1 MSYFEDVK
9 DWHKRFNLA
18 IADSP
23 IEPDW
28 PTRSRLVTEEFKEL
42 IDAIV
47 EQNKVKTL
55 DGLVDLAWVCIG
67 MAVSAGWDFDAAWEE
82 VKKSNWSKADENGNP
97 IINEWGKLL
106 KGPNFKPPKL
116 EGIVK

>member
-47 EQNKVKTL
+47 EQNKV
-55 DGLVDLAWVCIG
+55 
-67 MAVSAGWDFDAAWEE
+67 
-82 VKKSNWSKADENGNP
+82 
-97 IINEWGKLL
+97 
-106 KGPNFKPPKL
+106 
-116 EGIVK
+116 